1 MKRMLICLMTLALLA
16 MGSAALGEESP
27 AGGGFGNLSD
37 MLNIGG
43 TQAAETAAPEAD
55 PAPQEGAVGSGLGS
69 LTDQLSFDTGSGEA
83 VQSTQEQESAAGAGG
98 EAAPPAEPE
107 AAAQEPSAENVAQ
120 ENEVNLSITVNGTDW
135 QDATALKLTAEG
147 ENRITWQADGEVV
160 RFFAFVTDLN
170 GDPVV
175 IDADT
180 TEMIVPG
187 GLLKSGEEY
196 CVIVGYQPVGGN
208 MEDSRYS
215 LVRVTC
221 A

>member
-16 MGSAALGEESP
+16 VGSAALGEERP
-27 AGGGFGNLSD
+27 VGGGFGNLSD

-43 TQAAETAAPEAD
+43 AQASETATQEAD
-55 PAPQEGAVGSGLGS
+55 PAPREEAAGSGLGS
-69 LTDQLSFDTGSGEA
+69 LTDQLSFGTVSEEA
-83 VQSTQEQESAAGAGG
+83 VQPSQAQESEGGAG
-98 EAAPPAEPE
+98 EEVAPAEPE
-107 AAAQEPSAENVAQ
+107 AAAQEPSAETVPQ
-120 ENEVNLSITVNGTDW
+120 ENEVNLTITVNGTDW
-135 QDATALKLTAEG
+135 QDTTALKLTAEG
-147 ENRITWQADGEVV
+147 ENQITWQADGEVV

-196 CVIVGYQPVGGN
+196 CVVVGYQPVGGN